1 MKRRRYKVVVLNGD
15 QIAEQPKRARRQ
27 KRAAMGWWFDWSWRL
42 KLASVCSG
50 AGALILLVRFV

>member
-15 QIAEQPKRARRQ
+15 DLIAQPKRARQGRS
-27 KRAAMGWWFDWSWRL
+27 AVGWWAAWSWRL
-42 KLASVCSG
+42 KLASLCYG

>member
-15 QIAEQPKRARRQ
+15 ALPEPARPRRSRQ
-27 KRAAMGWWFDWSWRL
+27 RAAGWWFGWSWRL
-42 KLASVCSG
+42 KLASVCYG